1 MPKRHRYDLMV
12 PSVKDAA
19 LRTQSTGE
27 LREPPAMTMCKAASA
42 VAKMTL
48 RLAKS
53 LKNQEKLEQLSSWL
67 LTLADERGFDPTLM

>member
-1 MPKRHRYDLMV
+1 MVHVDDTRFLLMPKRHRYDLMV

-53 LKNQEKLEQLSSWL
+53 LKSGLFHSRYWKL
-67 LTLADERGFDPTLM
+67 